1 MNLQNLIRFQRSI
14 YYPEGCEA
22 SVPDHICDPC
32 AVPEHGRVRSVA
44 FIKSSFSFTDPTD
57 PNEWI
62 TGIDNRD
69 IIVIPEVLGSF
80 DGGAPVE
87 SPGYGDQSTKI
98 TGYNFSLLFKDPNY
112 RENAAFF
119 NGIKNARNYKVA
131 WRTETQT
138 HISDNTVSVVPKQPV
153 TEDLASEVV
162 WDVEVKFAQAD
173 LAEPFDTPVGIFDQC
188 LLVTA

>member
-1 MNLQNLIRFQRSI
+1 MSI
-14 YYPEGCEA
+14 YYPEGCDA

-32 AVPEHGRVRSVA
+32 AVPEHGRVRSIA
-44 FIKSSFSFTDPTD
+44 FIKSSFSFADPTD
-57 PNEWI
+57 PTEWV

-87 SPGYGDQSTKI
+87 GPGYGDQATKV

-112 RENAAFF
+112 RENCAFY

-131 WRTETQT
+131 YRTETQI
-138 HISDNTVSVVPKQPV
+138 HISDNTVSVVPKNPV

-173 LAEPFDTPVGIFDQC
+173 LPCPVDTPAGIFDQC
-188 LLVTA
+188 LLVTAA

>member
-1 MNLQNLIRFQRSI
+1 MSI

-22 SVPDHICDPC
+22 EVPDHICDPC
-32 AVPEHGRVRSVA
+32 PSPEHGRVRSIA
-44 FIKSSFSFTDPTD
+44 FIKSSFSFTDQSDPT
-57 PNEWI
+57 EWV
-62 TGIDNRD
+62 TGINNRD

-80 DGGAPVE
+80 DGGAAVE
-87 SPGYGDQSTKI
+87 GPGYGDQSTKV

-112 RENAAFF
+112 RENCAFY
-119 NGIKNARNYKVA
+119 NGIKNARNYKIA

-138 HISDNTVSVVPKQPV
+138 HISDNTVSVIPKQPV

-173 LAEPFDTPVGIFDQC
+173 LACPFDTPPGIFAQC
-188 LLVTA
+188 FLVEAA